1 MPLKKGTYLV
11 GGSLNIQASG
21 VVLRGEGK
29 SEDGT
34 IIRGTGTT
42 ARNLIVVGGTNGAV
56 IVDGTETDIQDLYVP
71 AGSRSFHVQNAS
83 GYQVGDS
90 VIVRR
95 IGNDRWIHE
104 IGMDHI
110 YMRPGTG
117 ERGSGPRSIWIL
129 TASLRPLT
137 ATGLRWMLQ

>member
-117 ERGSGPRSIWIL
+117 ERAVVPVQSGF
-129 TASLRPLT
+129 
-137 ATGLRWMLQ
+137 